1 MKLAASPVS
10 KNAPFREPMK
20 DQARIA
26 RDITYAQSAGSRGGR
41 AVVRLLEN
49 ATGRLALIRRVRGY
63 QEEVARGADFWEVMC
78 RRYGI
83 GLEVIAGS
91 LEGIP
96 REGPLVVVANHPY
109 GLLDGLT
116 MGRVLSARRGGDFR
130 IMAHAALKNAPDL
143 ARILL
148 PVDFSETKEAAAAN
162 LATRA
167 EALRYLGAG
176 GCIGIFPGGT
186 VSTAAKPFDLPLDPG
201 WRSFTAKMIARSEAT
216 VVPLF
221 FEGHNSRLFQ
231 VASHLHYNLRL
242 GLLLAEFRR
251 RVGTSVRLAVG
262 EPIPRER
269 LAAFGSDAKGM
280 MDYLRKA
287 TYDLSPRPLAAN
299 RLGHEFEARYRRD
312 GGGHLRQRLGRADGA
327 GSGPGAPA

>member
-1 MKLAASPVS
+1 MT
-10 KNAPFREPMK
+10 
-20 DQARIA
+20 DTARIA
-26 RDITYAQSAGSRGGR
+26 RDITYAQSAGSPGGR
-41 AVVRLLEN
+41 AMIRLLEN
-49 ATGRLALIRRVRGY
+49 ATGRLALIRRVLGY

-83 GLEVIAGS
+83 GLEVIRGS
-91 LEGIP
+91 LDLIP

-116 MGRVLSARRGGDFR
+116 MGRILSSRRAGDFK
-130 IMAHAALKNAPDL
+130 ILAHAALRHAPDL

-167 EALRYLGAG
+167 EALRYLSQGGA
-176 GCIGIFPGGT
+176 IGIFPGGT
-186 VSTAAKPFDLPLDPG
+186 VSTAVHPFDRPLDPG

-251 RVGTSVRLAVG
+251 RVGTDVRLVVG
-262 EPIPRER
+262 KPIPRDR

-287 TYDLSPRPLAAN
+287 TYDLSPKPLAAN

-312 GGGHLRQRLGRADGA
+312 GGGDLRQRPGRPHGSR
-327 GSGPGAPA
+327 SGPPASA